1 MKDIKVIFRG
11 TKAPSGKTTDTEY
24 MIGEARLELLKK
36 SDMFDMEIIKS
47 ESTKPKKKAKKE
59 TKKENE

>member
-11 TKAPSGKTTDTEY
+11 TKAPSGKTTDIEY

-36 SDMFDMEIIKS
+36 SDMFDMKTIKS
-47 ESTKPKKKAKKE
+47 ESPKPKKKKSSKDKGDE
-59 TKKENE
+59 

>member
-11 TKAPSGKTTDTEY
+11 TKTPSGKTTDIEY

-47 ESTKPKKKAKKE
+47 ESSKPKKKSKKE
-59 TKKENE
+59 TKKESE

>member
-11 TKAPSGKTTDTEY
+11 TKAPSGKTTDIEY

-36 SDMFDMEIIKS
+36 SDMFDMETIKS
-47 ESTKPKKKAKKE
+47 ESPKPKKVKKAKDKGDE
-59 TKKENE
+59 